1 MTHPTCPRCA
11 TGVHAA
17 DNFCRCCGWS
27 LQLDTADGNGVVHQV
42 EVLRRAAAPAIRSS
56 LVPLA
61 PNARRAVAVVAAATA
76 ADWVIRNGSRRLVTR
91 ALTQL
96 LSNAP
101 ARLSPRRNGHGSAGE
116 TVTIEQRIT
125 VRRS

>member
-1 MTHPTCPRCA
+1 M
-11 TGVHAA
+11 V
-17 DNFCRCCGWS
+17 
-27 LQLDTADGNGVVHQV
+27 DTADGNSVIHHVQ
-42 EVLRRAAAPAIRSS
+42 VLRRAAAPAIRSS

-61 PNARRAVAVVAAATA
+61 PKARRAVAVVAAATA
-76 ADWVIRNGSRRLVTR
+76 ADWVIRNGSRRLATR

-101 ARLSPRRNGHGSAGE
+101 ARLSPRRNGHGPAGE